1 MLWNMHVGDQK
12 MSKGERSFATR
23 NRRGEP
29 ATTLM
34 DEFIDGKPTGKV
46 VSGYQV
52 AEGSTRVEPRYVDLR
67 ANSAA
72 VTSRVIEQ
80 LRDALP
86 LDAGYIGVQR
96 GFEYQAAPEEVAQV
110 IRASKPV
117 RNPNSRDTV
126 LTPVIVAPHRERVV
140 IQQHEDLVPVY
151 VLEFDGPSGIERK
164 EFASAKLAR
173 EYPAFLTS
181 YYSTTLFS
189 NFRLFREYRA
199 PREEISLELN

>member
-1 MLWNMHVGDQK
+1 MQEANMTT
-12 MSKGERSFATR
+12 GERTFATR

-34 DEFIDGKPTGKV
+34 DEFIDGKPTGRI
-46 VSGYQV
+46 VSGYRV
-52 AEGSTRVEPRYVDLR
+52 AEGSTRVEPQYVSEAQPR
-67 ANSAA
+67 G
-72 VTSRVIEQ
+72 RQ
-80 LRDALP
+80 LNPGVLP
-86 LDAGYIGVQR
+86 ESVVRELDAGYIGVQR
-96 GFEYQAAPEEVAQV
+96 GFEYQASTEEVTRV
-110 IRASKPV
+110 VRESKPV
-117 RNPNSRDTV
+117 HNPNTGDVV
-126 LTPVIVAPHRERVV
+126 LAPVIVAPHRERVV

-151 VLEFDGPSGIERK
+151 VLEFDGPTGIERK